1 MTCLAA
7 FAFQAPAAQQGASVA
22 SLIWM
27 FALLAIFWVIMI
39 VPQRKQ
45 QKKRMEMLNA
55 LKKGDKVITIG
66 GIHGEITEIGD
77 EDIRLRIADKVEIK
91 LTKSSISRVKGE

>member
-7 FAFQAPAAQQGASVA
+7 FAFQAPAAQQGGFGN
-22 SLIWM
+22 LIFLFVM
-27 FALLAIFWVIMI
+27 LAVFWVIMI

-66 GIHGEITEIGD
+66 GIHGEITDVGD

-91 LTKSSISRVKGE
+91 LTKGSVSRVKGE